1 MNTNQIDN
9 DESEIDFK
17 ELVNSLY
24 RQKYIILFF
33 IIISTAIGS
42 YIAYFKPNV
51 YVASTTVE
59 VGVERY
65 GRSHDTGDVL
75 NRAMDPGASSSET
88 EMGIIRSR
96 FLADKAAKEVDVLHR
111 YYTTNKFKE
120 YELYKN
126 SPFEVGMIKGYGIS
140 FEVYPLNKDMYR
152 LKVGEQ
158 IDKYGHKW
166 SHNKVHPYGQEVHTK
181 HFHLNVVKR
190 KEFRHEKY
198 RFVVFNP
205 KDRGSI
211 AQRGVSVR
219 QLTKYSALLVISYT
233 DNVALRAKEFANAL
247 AKAYIEQ
254 NIEKKNKEATRKL
267 KFVDKQLKRITEN
280 LSGSAL
286 KIEEFKKSSNTIDL
300 NIKAESIMTILN
312 EKERELSNI
321 VIEEEMLNR
330 IFKQVQDD
338 ETISS
343 IAFDFKDDTGNSL
356 LMIVNKLQDLLIEKQ
371 TLRQDYTE
379 MYPKVIKL
387 NKNIQQLKKTIINM
401 IKNMKKNI
409 KERKNLFEK
418 SIADKQKLLDRLPAD
433 ERIFGHLNRKFTI
446 NEKIYSY
453 LLEKHS
459 ETAIIRASTVS
470 KNRILDKALLPT
482 PSVKPKR
489 YIIVLVGL
497 FIGLF
502 LGIAF
507 VLIRDLFNDKIKS
520 EDDIRKNN
528 ISMLGS
534 IPKINSEAD
543 SIKVF
548 ASPKSSVA
556 ESFRNLRT
564 NLQFMLGSKSVHII
578 SVTST
583 VGGEGKTTVC
593 TNLGAIMSMA
603 GKKTIILSLD
613 MRKPTLHTKFNLL
626 NRNGMSTVLSEN
638 ARLSEVIQ
646 KTRYE
651 NIDIVASGPIP
662 PNPSELIQSHV
673 MENIIGKLKR
683 TYDVIIFDTPPVG
696 LVTDARIL
704 MQYSNAT
711 IYVVKAGYSKK
722 AFLNNVK
729 ELSSL
734 NNINGLSVLLNGVNF
749 EEQKYSYGYGNSYIN
764 GYYEEDKN

>member
-1 MNTNQIDN
+1 MNTNQTDI
-9 DESEIDFK
+9 DESEIDIK
-17 ELVNSLY
+17 ELFNSLY
-24 RQKYIILFF
+24 RQKFIILFF
-33 IIISTAIGS
+33 IIVSTAIGG

-96 FLADKAAKEVDVLHR
+96 FIADKAAKDVDVLHR

-152 LKVGEQ
+152 LKVEEQ
-158 IDKYGHKW
+158 VDKYGHKW
-166 SHNKVHPYGQEVHTK
+166 SHSKVHPYGQEVHTK

-190 KEFRHEKY
+190 KDFRYDKY

-233 DNVALRAKEFANAL
+233 DNVALRAKEFTNAL

-300 NIKAESIMTILN
+300 HIKAESVITTLE
-312 EKERELSNI
+312 EKEKELSTI

-330 IFKQVQDD
+330 IFEQVQDD

-356 LMIVNKLQDLLIEKQ
+356 LQIVNKLQNLLIEKQ

-379 MYPKVIKL
+379 MYPEVIKI
-387 NKNIQQLKKTIINM
+387 NKNIKHMKNTIINI

-409 KERKNLFEK
+409 KERKILFEK
-418 SIADKQKLLDRLPAD
+418 SIASKQKVLDRLPAD

-470 KNRILDKALLPT
+470 KNRILDKALLPS

-507 VLIRDLFNDKIKS
+507 VLIKNLLNDKIKS
-520 EDDIRKNN
+520 EDDITKSNLP
-528 ISMLGS
+528 MLGS
-534 IPKINSEAD
+534 IPKINSEHNQ
-543 SIKVF
+543 IKVF
-548 ASPKSSVA
+548 SSPKSSVA

-564 NLQFMLGSKSVHII
+564 NLQFMLGSKDVHII

-613 MRKPTLHTKFNLL
+613 MRKPTLHTKFKLL

-646 KTRYE
+646 KTKYE

-662 PNPSELIQSHV
+662 PNPSELIQSKV
-673 MENIIGKLKR
+673 MENIIEKLKR
-683 TYDVIIFDTPPVG
+683 TYEVIIFDTPPVG

-704 MQYSNAT
+704 MQHSNTT
-711 IYVVKAGYSKK
+711 IYVLRAGYSKK
-722 AFLNNVK
+722 SFLNNIK
-729 ELSSL
+729 ELSKID
-734 NNINGLSVLLNGVNF
+734 NIKGLSVLLNEVKL
-749 EEQKYSYGYGNSYIN
+749 EDQKYSYGYSTSYGN
-764 GYYEEDKN
+764 GYYEEDNS

>member
-1 MNTNQIDN
+1 MNTNQIN
-9 DESEIDFK
+9 TDESEIDVK
-17 ELVNSLY
+17 ELFYSLY
-24 RQKYIILFF
+24 HQKFTILFF
-33 IIISTAIGS
+33 IIVSTVIGS

-96 FLADKAAKEVDVLHR
+96 YIANKAAKEVDVLHR

-126 SPFEVGMIKGYGIS
+126 SPFEVGMMKGYGIS
-140 FEVYPLNKDMYR
+140 FELFPLNKDMYR
-152 LKVGEQ
+152 LKVKDQ
-158 IDKYGHKW
+158 VDKYGNEW
-166 SHNKVHPYGQEVHTK
+166 SHNKVHPYGQEINTK

-190 KEFRHEKY
+190 KKFKNEKY
-198 RFVVFNP
+198 RFVIFNS

-211 AQRGVSVR
+211 AQRGISVH
-219 QLTKYSALLVISYT
+219 QQTKYSALLIISYT

-280 LSGSAL
+280 LRGSAL

-300 NIKAESIMTILN
+300 SIKAEGILTQMN
-312 EKERELSNI
+312 EKQSKLSDII
-321 VIEEEMLNR
+321 VEEEMLTR
-330 IFKQVQDD
+330 LYKQVQSGEDI
-338 ETISS
+338 ESLAFTFTGEVGSS
-343 IAFDFKDDTGNSL
+343 LVS
-356 LMIVNKLQDLLIEKQ
+356 MVNTLQNIIMEKQ

-387 NKNIQQLKKTIINM
+387 NKNIEQIKKTIINL
-401 IKNMKKNI
+401 IKNMKI
-409 KERKNLFEK
+409 DIESRKNLFERT
-418 SIADKQKLLDRLPAD
+418 IASQQQLLDRLPVD

-459 ETAIIRASTVS
+459 ETAIIKASTVS
-470 KNRILDKALLPT
+470 KNRILDKALLP
-482 PSVKPKR
+482 SASIKPKR
-489 YIIVLVGL
+489 FIIV
-497 FIGLF
+497 FIGFFLGLF
-502 LGIAF
+502 LGITF
-507 VLIRDLFNDKIKS
+507 VLIKNLFNDKIKS
-520 EDDIRKNN
+520 EDDIIKSNLP
-528 ISMLGS
+528 MLGS
-534 IPKINSEAD
+534 IPKINSEVNG
-543 SIKVF
+543 IKVF
-548 ASPKSSVA
+548 YSPKSSVA

-564 NLQFMLGSKSVHII
+564 NLQFILGSKGVHII

-646 KTRYE
+646 KTQYE
-651 NIDIVASGPIP
+651 NIDIIASGPIP
-662 PNPSELIQSHV
+662 PNPSELIQNKV
-673 MENIIGKLKR
+673 MESIIEKLKR
-683 TYDVIIFDTPPVG
+683 NYDVIIFDTPPVG

-704 MQYSNAT
+704 MQYSNT
-711 IYVVKAGYSKK
+711 SIYVLRAEYSKK
-722 AFLNNVK
+722 DFLNNVK
-729 ELSSL
+729 ELLAIDNIKSL
-734 NNINGLSVLLNGVNF
+734 NILLNAVNF
-749 EEQKYSYGYGNSYIN
+749 KEQKYNYGYGNSYSS
-764 GYYEEDKN
+764 GYYEEDSK

>member
-1 MNTNQIDN
+1 MNTNQTDI
-9 DESEIDFK
+9 DESEIDIK
-17 ELVNSLY
+17 ELFNSLY
-24 RQKYIILFF
+24 RQKFIILFF
-33 IIISTAIGS
+33 IIVSTAIGG

-96 FLADKAAKEVDVLHR
+96 FIADKAAKDVDVLHR

-152 LKVGEQ
+152 LKVEEQ
-158 IDKYGHKW
+158 VDKYGHKW
-166 SHNKVHPYGQEVHTK
+166 SHSKVHPYGQEVHTK

-190 KEFRHEKY
+190 KDFRYDKY

-233 DNVALRAKEFANAL
+233 DNVALRAKEFTNAL

-300 NIKAESIMTILN
+300 HIKAESVITTLE
-312 EKERELSNI
+312 EKEKELSTI

-330 IFKQVQDD
+330 IFEQVQDD

-356 LMIVNKLQDLLIEKQ
+356 LQIVNKLQNLLIEKQ

-379 MYPKVIKL
+379 MYPEVIKI
-387 NKNIQQLKKTIINM
+387 NKNIKHMKNTIINI

-409 KERKNLFEK
+409 KERKILFEK
-418 SIADKQKLLDRLPAD
+418 SIASKQKVLDRLPAD

-470 KNRILDKALLPT
+470 KNRILDKALLPS

-507 VLIRDLFNDKIKS
+507 VLIKNLLNDKIKS
-520 EDDIRKNN
+520 EDDITKSNLP
-528 ISMLGS
+528 MLGS
-534 IPKINSEAD
+534 IPKINSEHNQ
-543 SIKVF
+543 IKVF
-548 ASPKSSVA
+548 SSPKSSVA

-564 NLQFMLGSKSVHII
+564 NLQFMLGSKDVHII

-613 MRKPTLHTKFNLL
+613 MRKPTLHTKFKLL

-646 KTRYE
+646 KTKYE

-662 PNPSELIQSHV
+662 PNPSELIQSQV
-673 MENIIGKLKR
+673 MENIIEKLKR
-683 TYDVIIFDTPPVG
+683 TYEVIIFDTPPVG

-704 MQYSNAT
+704 MQHSNTT
-711 IYVVKAGYSKK
+711 IYVLRAGYSKK
-722 AFLNNVK
+722 SFLNNIK
-729 ELSSL
+729 ELSKID
-734 NNINGLSVLLNGVNF
+734 NIKGLSVLLNEVKL
-749 EEQKYSYGYGNSYIN
+749 EDQKYSYGYSTSYGN
-764 GYYEEDKN
+764 GYYEEDNS